1 MASKK
6 DLSLIEEVT
15 EFIEDEENDDDAVE
29 LVSTLYQVLSSL
41 AAENAG
47 LELEVSL
54 LSRQLN
60 IAESYIAKLEK
71 DKGPPLLS

>member
-15 EFIEDEENDDDAVE
+15 EFIENEENDDDAVE

-60 IAESYIAKLEK
+60 IAENYIAKLEK
-71 DKGPPLLS
+71 DKGPYLLS

>member
-71 DKGPPLLS
+71 DKGPHLLS

>member
-60 IAESYIAKLEK
+60 IAENYIAKLEK
-71 DKGPPLLS
+71 EKGPRLLS